1 MLLQINSRIFIVNA
15 KESIIG
21 NIEKVGDK
29 GGVGKFAEETV
40 IWTAC
45 PLTVSGNYGIICGR

>member
-29 GGVGKFAEETV
+29 GSVGKFA
-40 IWTAC
+40 
-45 PLTVSGNYGIICGR
+45 